1 MNDSKRIFDIFLCIV
16 AGLLLMV
23 PAFIVASVVLVTTK
37 GPIIFWSNRV
47 GRNNKIFSM
56 AKFRTMRFGTPTVA
70 TNDLRNPKLHLTSV
84 GAFLRKTSLDELPQL
99 WHIIRG
105 EMSFVGPR
113 PALFNQKEL
122 IELRNAKGIQMLT
135 PGLTGWAQVNGRD
148 QLSIKEKVAFDLE
161 YLNSKSILLDMKIL
175 WLTLLRVVRF
185 SGVSH

>member
-16 AGLLLMV
+16 AGLLLIV

-37 GPIIFWSNRV
+37 GPVIFWSNRV
-47 GRNNKIFSM
+47 GRNNIIFSM

-84 GAFLRKTSLDELPQL
+84 G
-99 WHIIRG
+99 
-105 EMSFVGPR
+105 PR

-122 IELRNAKGIQMLT
+122 IELRNAKGVQMLT

-148 QLSIKEKVAFDLE
+148 QLSIIEKVAFDVE
-161 YLNSKSILLDMKIL
+161 YLDSKSILLDMKIL

>member
-1 MNDSKRIFDIFLCIV
+1 MNFSKRMLDIFLCIV
-16 AGLLLMV
+16 AGLLLMGPV
-23 PAFIVASVVLVTTK
+23 FIVASVVLVTSK
-37 GPIIFWSNRV
+37 GPVIFWSDRV

-56 AKFRTMRFGTPTVA
+56 AKFRTMRFGAPTVA
-70 TNDLRNPKLHLTSV
+70 TNDLQNPKSHLTSV

-122 IELRNAKGIQMLT
+122 IELRSAKGVQILT

-148 QLSIKEKVAFDLE
+148 QLSIAEKVAFDSAYLE
-161 YLNSKSILLDMKIL
+161 SKSILFDIKIL
-175 WLTLLRVVRF
+175 WLTLLRVVGS
-185 SGVSH
+185 SGISH